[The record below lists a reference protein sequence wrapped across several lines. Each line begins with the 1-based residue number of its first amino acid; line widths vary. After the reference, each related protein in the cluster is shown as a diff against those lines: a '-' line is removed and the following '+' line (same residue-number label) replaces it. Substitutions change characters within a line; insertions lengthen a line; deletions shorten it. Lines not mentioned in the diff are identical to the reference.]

1 METQANNSYDS
12 MANSSLPQIRY
23 EHMAI
28 GFDEKKLIEPTDL
41 A

>member
-28 GFDEKKLIEPTDL
+28 GFDEKIPIELPDL